1 VTQPYPA
8 PAADTRRAR
17 LRYIRGLDGLRA
29 VSVLAVLVY
38 HHYVVGGTSPGW
50 LPGGFYGVEVFFVV
64 SGYLITSL
72 LLDERTRTGT
82 VKLKEF
88 WFRRARRL
96 LPALFLMLGV
106 VIAYSL
112 LFLRD
117 SALAELKSD
126 VIAAVTYTS
135 NWWQIIADRS
145 YFESAGRPELLR
157 HLWSLAIEEQFY
169 LFWPLIIGIA
179 LKRVRSKRAPWIMV
193 GVALLSA
200 LAMALLYTWG
210 VKDTYLYYAT
220 PTRLSGILLGSA
232 LAFFWT
238 PRRIRGAT
246 GRHARI
252 VLDAGGVL
260 GLSLLWWSFRGTHD
274 YDAIAFRG
282 GFLLVDIASLL
293 VIAAIVHPRSDMNR
307 LLGFPVLVWIGLR
320 SYGIYLWHFPI
331 FAVTRP
337 SDLESTFGI
346 TPPGWLWFALR
357 LALTIGI
364 ATLSYRYVEVPIR
377 SGAIRRY
384 VERVRVERGAG
395 RRRLAT
401 RGFAVAAGI
410 SLLAVGIGTGLANA
424 QPEQSKIHG
433 IRDQAAEE
441 KIDPD
446 VPRSEALAALQ
457 RALTSTTVGPTVST
471 TTTTATRVAT
481 TVSPVAAPTTVATT
495 PPATTPPPPA
505 AAPPQGVIGI
515 GDSVMLG
522 AGGTLQRT
530 IPGMVVDAVVSRQFS
545 NATATLQ
552 SYRDQ
557 NLLPPIIVVHLG
569 TNGRFDD
576 AEFDTMMQVI
586 GPDRQAYFLTARVP
600 RPWEAE
606 VNDRLEAGVSRH
618 TNAHLIDWHQYA
630 GCHNDWFAEDGFH
643 VTAVGA
649 TEYSRLVLAQITGQA
664 AGLRYC

>member
-8 PAADTRRAR
+8 PAADTRRAH

-72 LLDERTRTGT
+72 LLDERTRTGSIA
-82 VKLKEF
+82 LKEF

-106 VIAYSL
+106 VILYSL

-117 SALAELKSD
+117 NAIAELKSD
-126 VIAAVTYTS
+126 VLGALTYTS
-135 NWWQIIADRS
+135 NWWQIVADRS

-169 LFWPLIIGIA
+169 LVWPLIVGIA
-179 LKRVRSKRAPWIMV
+179 IKRVRSRRAPWTMAV
-193 GVALLSA
+193 VALVSA

-220 PTRLSGILLGSA
+220 PTRLSGLLLGSA

-238 PRRIRGAT
+238 PRRIRGST
-246 GRHARI
+246 GRYARV
-252 VLDAGGVL
+252 VLDAGGLL
-260 GLSLLWWSFRGTHD
+260 GLYVLWWSFRGTHD

-293 VIAAIVHPRSDMNR
+293 VIAAVVHPRSDMNR

-320 SYGIYLWHFPI
+320 SYGVYLWHFPI

-337 SDLESTFGI
+337 SDLESTLRI
-346 TPPGWLWFALR
+346 TLPGWAWFGAR
-357 LALTIGI
+357 LALTVGI
-364 ATLSYRYVEVPIR
+364 AALSYRYVEVPIR

-384 VERVRVERGAG
+384 VERVRVERDLG

-410 SLLAVGIGTGLANA
+410 SILAVGIGTGLANA
-424 QPEQSKIHG
+424 EPERTKIHG
-433 IRDQAAEE
+433 ISDQAAEE
-441 KIDPD
+441 KVDPD

-457 RALTSTTVGPTVST
+457 RALSSSTTVATST
-471 TTTTATRVAT
+471 TTTVPKSAAPAATSPTTA
-481 TVSPVAAPTTVATT
+481 AAPTTTA
-495 PPATTPPPPA
+495 PPLPP
-505 AAPPQGVIGI
+505 PPQGVIGM

-522 AGGTLQRT
+522 ARSALEQT
-530 IPGMVVDAVVSRQFS
+530 IPGMAVDAVVSRQFP
-545 NATATLQ
+545 NAITALQ

-557 NLLPPIIVVHLG
+557 NALPPIIVVHLG

-576 AEFDTMMQVI
+576 AQFDTMMQVI
-586 GPDRQAYFLTARVP
+586 GPERQAYFLTARVP

-606 VNDRLEAGVSRH
+606 VNAHLTAGVSRH
-618 TNAHLIDWHQYA
+618 PNAHLIDWREYA
-630 GCHNDWFAEDGFH
+630 GCHEDWFDEDGFH
-643 VTAVGA
+643 VTAAGA
-649 TEYSRLVLAQITGQA
+649 AEYSRLILAQITGQA
-664 AGLRYC
+664 AALRYC